1 MSLAKKLGELFLTGC
16 LVVSGLVAGGC
27 SNIYLPADKNL
38 ARQLEM
44 DRTYQ
49 VYRQNFRFVD
59 WNDLYLN
66 DLPARRLML
75 PRDLERRI
83 FDEAISRIENRA
95 NFESLVWHEAE
106 ELGIT
111 EKIGN
116 AEPKELVVYAA
127 DILRSRMDY
136 EYVDNPEGE
145 FAKKFGLKLAKD
157 RYFEIGKGDCDKFSV
172 LMASIFEILKKK
184 NNDPRIQNV
193 YIITKSR
200 CIEKELASHMW
211 NQVVSLYREKILC
224 SDIDNVSYDN
234 SGNFN
239 NSFVSRVKKPADVE
253 VADFYYDCGDFR
265 TAEAL
270 YRNLIYNKG
279 IEKEHCE
286 KKLHRIEL
294 ARNNWDASKMHDN

>member
-16 LVVSGLVAGGC
+16 LVVSGLAAGGC

-49 VYRQNFRFVD
+49 VYRQNFRIVD

-83 FDEAISRIENRA
+83 FDEALLRIENRA
-95 NFESLVWHEAE
+95 NFESLVWQEAE
-106 ELGIT
+106 KLGFR
-111 EKIGN
+111 EKIEG
-116 AEPKELVVYAA
+116 AEPKELVAYAA

-136 EYVDNPEGE
+136 EDVDNSKGE

-184 NNDPRIQNV
+184 NHDARSQNV
-193 YIITKSR
+193 YVTTKTR

-211 NQVVSLYREKILC
+211 NQVVILYREKIVC

-234 SGNFN
+234 NRNFN
-239 NSFVSRVKKPADVE
+239 SSFVSRVKKSADVE
-253 VADFYYDCGDFR
+253 VADFYYDCGDSR
-265 TAEAL
+265 VAEIL
-270 YRNLIYNKG
+270 YKTLVYKG
-279 IEKEHCE
+279 IEVEYCE

-294 ARNNWDASKMHDN
+294 ARNNWDASKMNDN